1 MLLKHEI
8 FCRGMHV
15 GKNMMNID
23 RGANQEKTSLS
34 KGGLVKKFI
43 NLNIFLV
50 VKQGNINKRTISSIY
65 INKTKDIGFSGNAKI
80 LTKEA
85 EESNGR

>member
-1 MLLKHEI
+1 
-8 FCRGMHV
+8 MHV

-34 KGGLVKKFI
+34 KGGLVKKFT

-50 VKQGNINKRTISSIY
+50 VKQGNINKRTMSSIY
-65 INKTKDIGFSGNAKI
+65 INKTKDIGLKISGNAKI

-85 EESNGR
+85 GESNGR